1 MASPNEKQLETTRA
15 ASEYQKAWFASLRS
29 EIFEQ
34 KQPYAI
40 VQADMPL
47 ELFQAAGVP
56 VVSNQWWSALVS
68 AKQLAPVLL
77 DGMSAMGFHPGLC
90 RYCSLAMA
98 STIVDGGKHAPWGGL
113 PKPALLSARLTCD
126 CIQRVFELWAEAF
139 GSPFVPLSNTGA
151 THLPPKWWEL
161 SRHRWEELYEPHHLD
176 LMTQELQVLSTAIR
190 KTTGRRVDRARLL
203 ELMEGVNRQ
212 EEYFEEVRD
221 LICRAPQSPVR
232 LSEQIQNV
240 MTAQWHR
247 GSAWAI
253 SHARAFRD
261 EVKDRVERGIAAF
274 PGERLRLMWIGP
286 AVWHDPTFYT
296 AFEET
301 RGAAF
306 VWSMYLAFGPDGY
319 IRYGLDDP
327 LRALASR
334 VVSMNEQLRNP
345 PWAGEWMVDQ
355 ARRHRI
361 HGALLLQSA
370 DTSYLAGGTLLIER
384 ALQQAG
390 IPTLLIQGDM
400 VDPRGWD
407 GAVMRRTVENFLD
420 QQVKPDA

>member
-1 MASPNEKQLETTRA
+1 MASPNEKQLQSTRA
-15 ASEYQKAWFASLRS
+15 ASEYQKAWFARLRS
-29 EIFEQ
+29 EVFEQ

-68 AKQLAPVLL
+68 AKQLAPTLL
-77 DGMSAMGFHPGLC
+77 DGMSALGFHRGLC

-98 STIVDGGKHAPWGGL
+98 STVVEGGAHAPWGGL

-139 GSPFVPLSNTGA
+139 ESPFVPLSNTGA

-161 SRHRWEELYEPHHLD
+161 SRHRWVELYEPHRLD
-176 LMTQELQVLSTAIR
+176 LMTQELEALSAAIR
-190 KTTGRRVDRARLL
+190 NTTGRRVDRARLL
-203 ELMEGVNRQ
+203 ALMEGVNRQ
-212 EEYFEEVRD
+212 EEYFEEVRE

-247 GSAWAI
+247 GSEWAI

-261 EVKDRVERGIAAF
+261 EVRDRVERGVAAY
-274 PGERLRLMWIGP
+274 PAERLRLMWIGP

-296 AFEET
+296 SFEEKY
-301 RGAAF
+301 GAVF

-327 LRALASR
+327 MRALASR

-345 PWAGEWMVDQ
+345 PWAGEWMVEQ

-361 HGALLLQSA
+361 HGALLLQST
-370 DTSYLAGGTLLIER
+370 DTSYLAGGTLFIER
-384 ALQQAG
+384 ALEQAG
-390 IPTLLIQGDM
+390 IPTLLVQGDM
-400 VDPRGWD
+400 VDARGWD
-407 GAVMRRTVENFLD
+407 GGAMRRLVENFL
-420 QQVKPDA
+420 QQRVKANA